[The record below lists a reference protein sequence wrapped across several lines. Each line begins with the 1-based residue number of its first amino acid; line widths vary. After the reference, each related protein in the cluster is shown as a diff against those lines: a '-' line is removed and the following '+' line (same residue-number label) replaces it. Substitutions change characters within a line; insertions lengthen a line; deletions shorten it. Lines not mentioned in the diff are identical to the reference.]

1 MNARQ
6 KAKKL
11 KKELAEL
18 KADKTNGCK
27 WLRVDETY
35 YEPQEDF
42 FYNNFYS
49 DKPLISAHSVFN
61 VRIGKTILKGVIAYD
76 DEIVTIDSE
85 KLDAVYNDLMKRR
98 RES

>member
-6 KAKKL
+6 KAKML
-11 KKELAEL
+11 KKELTEL

-42 FYNNFYS
+42 FYS
-49 DKPLISAHSVFN
+49 DKPFIPAYPVFN
-61 VRIGKTILKGVIAYD
+61 VRIGKTILRGVIAYD

>member
-6 KAKKL
+6 KAKML

-27 WLRVDETY
+27 WLRVDEMY
-35 YEPQEDF
+35 YEPEAGYYF
-42 FYNNFYS
+42 S
-49 DKPLISAHSVFN
+49 DKPFIPAYPVFN
-61 VRIGKTILKGVIAYD
+61 VRIGKTILRGVIRYD